1 MVEEKSR
8 GRSAI
13 IRPLSTG
20 GVGIFVLCTFD
31 GEHILVPDRD
41 WARSR
46 QLLEQ
51 AGHLFTD

>member
-31 GEHILVPDRD
+31 GEHILVPDRN